1 MCARVSV
8 RNIGPI
14 KSADVSLAP
23 LSILVGPNNAGKS
36 MMSTLLYAST
46 SASSIAERTRLSP
59 TPISRR
65 RVQHGDQTL
74 SRDQIAGIQHQAEV
88 LIEALADPT
97 EDLYKFLTQPL
108 LKYLQDSL
116 QQALSTYAEEIES
129 EIERCFSSKIDDL
142 VRSRQGRRMPAS
154 IVVSHSDP
162 PWTVDLRLRAYKPTT
177 ILDSDLDVLELV
189 KRVGVKRQKQLISS
203 RARRRQPEF
212 ILNDLVRLLVREV
225 FDEFPTESYYLP
237 AARSGVLQS
246 HRALAAAVVRS
257 ATYAGIEDMQVPRMS
272 GVISD
277 FIGQLLEMSD
287 YPTGAFEDEAQELE
301 SSVLNGTIHLEPS
314 QHQYPEIS
322 YEMIEGQRFPLYRTS
337 SMVSELAPLILYLR
351 YLLRPG
357 HLVIIEEPES
367 HLHPE
372 SQIRMAQSLIRLV
385 NSGLSIAVTTHSD
398 FFLQQ
403 LNNAILA
410 DTLKRSGV
418 EDQALPPVPKL
429 DASAVV
435 AYLFDRSRAI
445 NGTIVRSMRVS
456 PRYGISDRD
465 FSRVTE
471 SLYLETIKLDRKLAD
486 AE

>member
-46 SASSIAERTRLSP
+46 SASSIAKRARLSP
-59 TPISRR
+59 TPISPG
-65 RVQHGDQTL
+65 RVQHGDQTF

-88 LIEALADPT
+88 LIDALAEPI
-97 EDLYKFLTQPL
+97 EDLYQFLTQPL
-108 LKYLQDSL
+108 VKYLQDSL
-116 QQALSTYAEEIES
+116 EQALSTYTEEIES
-129 EIERCFSSKIDDL
+129 EIERCFGSKIDDL

-162 PWTVDLRLRAYKPTT
+162 PWTVDLRLRAYKPTA
-177 ILDSDLDVLELV
+177 ILDFDPDVLELV
-189 KRVGVKRQKQLISS
+189 KRVAAKRPRQLAS
-203 RARRRQPEF
+203 RSRRRQPEF
-212 ILNDLVRLLVREV
+212 ILNDLVRLLIREV
-225 FDEFPTESYYLP
+225 FDEFPTASYYLP

-277 FIGQLLEMSD
+277 FIGQLLEMQI
-287 YPTGAFEDEAQELE
+287 YPNRAFEDEAQELE
-301 SSVLNGTIHLEPS
+301 GSVLNGTIHLEPS
-314 QHQYPEIS
+314 PQQYPEIS
-322 YEMIEGQRFPLYRTS
+322 YEMTEGQKFPLYRTS
-337 SMVSELAPLILYLR
+337 SMVSELAPVILYLR

-357 HLVIIEEPES
+357 DLVIIEEPES

-385 NSGLSIAVTTHSD
+385 NRGLSVALTTHSD

-418 EDQALPPVPKL
+418 EDQALPPVPTL

-435 AYLFDRSRAI
+435 AYLFDRSRPTD
-445 NGTIVRSMRVS
+445 GTIVRPIRVS
-456 PRYGISDRD
+456 PRHGISDRD